1 MTKNP
6 TPPEETRTYRI
17 SGHRV
22 WREGKELSPAQ
33 IRSLAASLAAIAR
46 SREQAA
52 LRDAY
57 PVGTRVWRAQN
68 PYVVMGYTNSPRP
81 APHAQTV
88 RQRHRPPQRRPQ
100 TPTHVTS
107 RVRTSLTRHPPE
119 SLDRHDQPLHGTRR
133 ASKTGGMPPRNWSR
147 LNPTGKAHPARLITR
162 R

>member
-100 TPTHVTS
+100 TPTHVTG
-107 RVRTSLTRHPPE
+107 RVRTS
-119 SLDRHDQPLHGTRR
+119 
-133 ASKTGGMPPRNWSR
+133 
-147 LNPTGKAHPARLITR
+147 PTGAPGPT
-162 R
+162 